1 MQGIFYS
8 QNDFKTNPKYTSHL
22 VGNLK
27 PPAYKLI
34 HLKIQFKKKIH
45 FLIFYLVKREQ
56 PTKKPSANQSQ
67 TTGKTQESQQNLE
80 GGHPVAFMGKRRYQF
95 YITY

>member
-34 HLKIQFKKKIH
+34 HLKIQFKKK
-45 FLIFYLVKREQ
+45 
-56 PTKKPSANQSQ
+56 
-67 TTGKTQESQQNLE
+67 
-80 GGHPVAFMGKRRYQF
+80 
-95 YITY
+95 YINK